1 MRLQQLTL
9 RMDGDELA
17 MGFHDRLTVI
27 SGVAAHERA
36 EVAQMLLGALAGGLR
51 QPTELKY
58 VDATGL
64 PLKAINDGDGVVRH
78 VNEDGTPAPNLLN
91 VLSIDADALRK
102 LCVLAGDD
110 LGLLTTDIG
119 EPEPPELAEARQT
132 LAEVSDELHRA
143 MSARDTTE
151 ALRTQLADVEE
162 QLRNLAEGEA
172 KRRYARLLMKIE
184 QLRAEVAA
192 LEGGSEAATTHERLI
207 AAAGD
212 VRDLA
217 DRWRAASAR
226 LLEALEDF
234 GDRKRLDAAAVLEAI
249 DIPVRA
255 PENLESMAAAYET
268 AEAERAAIER
278 RLQGLTA
285 SHLPQPTHPAVVRL
299 GRLNQELVWDT
310 ARQALAAN
318 RQLEQASLA
327 LGGIDADGTEPLIVA
342 EIEDAHADVEEA
354 ENVILG
360 RRVPAVSAATL
371 AAIIVVGGLMLMP
384 LAAPLGILAAMAV
397 AAWAVVLPKKQ
408 LERAQAREDEVLE
421 RAGIPTYLA
430 FHMRRIDA
438 TITPETRQA
447 LRTAASVQK
456 RAAAK
461 WTELA
466 GELDPAEAL
475 ILESEVRDYADALAN
490 ADGSGAIVDDLRRRL
505 VEQAEPAAAQA
516 RDRLLAACRPFGID
530 DVHGA
535 VPIIREKAAAAVTAK
550 LQRAVED
557 AERDAEMLGEKLDV
571 RLAELGFDE
580 GDLEARVGGFE
591 WALSTAEE
599 RLRTRASARP
609 LQVVREEL
617 AGLEAQARREGRPEW
632 ASSVTPADADAP
644 DPDELERRRA
654 ELASAYSSAQRLVPD
669 VQKLSDRRNAMER
682 RVAVLESTLGIT
694 SSGATRATA
703 AEVEPTLQARLAS
716 VRRAGA
722 HDETLPLIMD
732 EAFGRLGSEAKW
744 TLLDMVDRV
753 AAQVQIVYLTDD
765 PDVITW
771 ARRRVG
777 AGTLSLLE
785 PVAETI

>member
-51 QPTELKY
+51 QPTELEY

-64 PLKAINDGDGVVRH
+64 RLKAVNDGDGVVRH
-78 VNEDGTPAPNLLN
+78 VHEDGTPAANLLSM
-91 VLSIDADALRK
+91 LSLDADSLRK

-132 LAEVSDELHRA
+132 LAHVSEELDRA
-143 MSARDTTE
+143 LTARETTE
-151 ALRTQLADVEE
+151 ALRTQLAEVEE
-162 QLRNLAEGEA
+162 QLRNLTEGEA
-172 KRRYARLLMKIE
+172 KRRYARLLIQIE

-192 LEGGSEAATTHERLI
+192 LEGGTEAATTHERLV
-207 AAAGD
+207 AAAPD
-212 VRDLA
+212 VRALA
-217 DRWRAASAR
+217 DRWRRAAAC
-226 LLEALEDF
+226 LLDALEEF
-234 GDRKRLDAAAVLEAI
+234 GDRERLDVEAVRQAAGLPIRV
-249 DIPVRA
+249 
-255 PENLESMAAAYET
+255 PENLESLAASYET

-310 ARQALAAN
+310 ARQALAAT
-318 RQLEQASLA
+318 RQLEEASLA
-327 LGGIDADGTEPLIVA
+327 LGGLDEDGTSPDIVA

-360 RRVPAVSAATL
+360 RRVPAVSAWTL
-371 AAIIVVGGLMLMP
+371 AAIVVIGGLMLMP
-384 LAAPLGILAAMAV
+384 LAAPLGVLIAMGI

-408 LERAQAREDEVLE
+408 LERAQAKEDEVLQ

-447 LRTAASVQK
+447 LKTAASVHK
-456 RAAAK
+456 RAMAR
-461 WTELA
+461 WSELG
-466 GELDPAEAL
+466 GELDPAQAL
-475 ILESEVRDYADALAN
+475 MLETEIRDYADALAN
-490 ADGSGAIVDDLRRRL
+490 SDGSGAIVDDLRRRL
-505 VEQAEPAAAQA
+505 VEIAEPAATAA
-516 RDRLLAACRPFGID
+516 RDRLLAVCRPFGVD
-530 DVHGA
+530 DLKGA
-535 VPIIREKAAAAVTAK
+535 VSLIRDKAATAITAQ
-550 LQRAVED
+550 LQRGVEE
-557 AERDAEMLGEKLDV
+557 AERDAEALAQKLDV

-580 GDLEARVGGFE
+580 GDLEARLGGFE

-599 RLRTRASARP
+599 RLRTRAGARP
-609 LQVVREEL
+609 LDVVREEL
-617 AGLEAQARREGRPEW
+617 ARLEAQARREGRPEW
-632 ASSVTPADADAP
+632 ASTVTPADANEP

-654 ELASAYSSAQRLVPD
+654 ELASAYSASERLVPD
-669 VQKLSDRRNAMER
+669 VQKLSDRRKAMER
-682 RVAVLESTLGIT
+682 RVTVLESSLGIT
-694 SSGATRATA
+694 TSGVARATA
-703 AEVEPTLQARLAS
+703 AEVEPTLQARLAA
-716 VRRAGA
+716 VRRPGT
-722 HDETLPLIMD
+722 HDETLPLLMD
-732 EAFGRLGSEAKW
+732 ESFGRLDSEAKW

-777 AGTLSLLE
+777 GGTLSLLE
-785 PVAETI
+785 PIAETV